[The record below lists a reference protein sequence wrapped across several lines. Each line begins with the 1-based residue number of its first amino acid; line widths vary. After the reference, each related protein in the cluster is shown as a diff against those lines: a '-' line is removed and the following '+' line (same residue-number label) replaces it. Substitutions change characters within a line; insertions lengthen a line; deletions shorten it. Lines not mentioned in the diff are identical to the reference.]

1 MQRVDL
7 LLHGLQRLIIG
18 GCGRLLTFPLILRGN
33 HCRTPQELSWF
44 CSCVREALR
53 LNGVM
58 EVGLNNQI
66 IESEIDN
73 MVLKSEQNLVGIC
86 KNENRRFLKL

>member
-1 MQRVDL
+1 
-7 LLHGLQRLIIG
+7 
-18 GCGRLLTFPLILRGN
+18 
-33 HCRTPQELSWF
+33 
-44 CSCVREALR
+44 
-53 LNGVM
+53 M

-86 KNENRRFLKL
+86 KNENRLFLKL